1 MLFGERD
8 AATVGL
14 AAVCKIVRHGAP
26 VLAGVKRTGFRLWL
40 LLLLLLWSSR
50 VPPLCVLGQPEVALG
65 KAEAFRQCFRARFR
79 LQRMS
84 ITRPTEGLIVLSAI

>member
-14 AAVCKIVRHGAP
+14 VAVCKIVRHGAP
-26 VLAGVKRTGFRLWL
+26 VLAGRKWIGLPLRL

-50 VPPLCVLGQPEVALG
+50 VPSLCVLGQSKVTLS
-65 KAEAFRQCFRARFR
+65 KAEEFLQCFRASLSGFCDKFG
-79 LQRMS
+79 
-84 ITRPTEGLIVLSAI
+84 GLYAILFS